1 MTATTAWTPNFP
13 RSVALGDLKFVPHAR
28 QRMQE
33 RRVSDSDL
41 MLVLS
46 LGEWEFADNGGIRY
60 GFDAPSVRPQ
70 AKAIARHAGID
81 DVALVLD
88 VETCQIITVMRLYD
102 PEYRRQG
109 PRPS

>member
-1 MTATTAWTPNFP
+1 MTTLTGWTPNYP
-13 RSVALGDLKFVPHAR
+13 RSVALSDLKLLPHAR
-28 QRMQE
+28 KRMRE

-46 LGEWEFADNGGIRY
+46 LGEWEFADNHGIRY
-60 GFDAPSVRPQ
+60 GFDVPHVRPH

-88 VETCQIITVMRLYD
+88 AETCAIITVMRLND
-102 PEYRRQG
+102 PEYCRQG
-109 PRPS
+109 PRSS

>member
-1 MTATTAWTPNFP
+1 MTEMTMWTPNYP
-13 RSVALGDLKFVPHAR
+13 RSVALGDLKFLPHAR
-28 QRMQE
+28 QRMRE

-46 LGEWEFADNGGIRY
+46 LGEWEFADNNGIRY
-60 GFDAPSVRPQ
+60 GFDVPSIKPQ
-70 AKAIARHAGID
+70 AEAIARHAGIA
-81 DVALVLD
+81 DVALVMD
-88 VETCQIITVMRLYD
+88 VNTCQIITVMRLND